1 MDNPIYGVNLKLL
14 KEQKNTL
21 VEVIDV
27 IADLNRL
34 TRWAATEAVDNLD
47 GLLHMCDAIQDYLES
62 KKSYIDYQNK
72 TIDLSYL
79 KNNLTEDQLEH
90 FKDLNQEEISL
101 PDLCAHVPVEVEECI
116 MELLWD
122 DIVDPEDYRV
132 LLNS

>member
-1 MDNPIYGVNLKLL
+1 MNNPIYNIDLKLL

-62 KKSYIDYQNK
+62 KKSYIDHQNK

-79 KNNLTEDQLEH
+79 KNNLTEDQVEH
-90 FKDLNQEEISL
+90 FKGLEQEEISL
-101 PDLCAHVPVEVEECI
+101 RALCAHVPIEVEECI

-122 DIVDPEDYRV
+122 DIASPEDYKV